1 MKRKNTALTV
11 AVVALIICIASVGA
25 IWYIMGHVFVD
36 GRPYSRNAESLD
48 LRGQEISAEHYE
60 KLRRKLPGC
69 EIQWDI
75 PFQGDYLPQD
85 TAEVTITNLTDGQV
99 RQLDYLLNLKT
110 VNAEGC
116 TDYASLAALKERRPE
131 VDVIYTVMLNGA
143 AYSQD
148 TKELT
153 ISGLPME
160 EVERLKYLPE
170 LKSVKLAAGSN
181 NAAMGAVMEL
191 CQEREIAFVIEIGGK
206 TYTEETTQLRLTGAS
221 DGDLSLIQGLPALKK
236 LQLVNPTAK
245 AENLIALQVA
255 YPDIDISWEMEVCGV
270 TVSSEDTDV
279 DLSGATVAS
288 IAALEEAMVYFP
300 NAERLVLYGCVDPK
314 LEGTIPQDV
323 EGIRPGGVTD
333 MKKATVMDY
342 EALAAFR
349 DRVREEYK
357 VVWTVPCGKK
367 LTVNT
372 DDTSFMPTREHV
384 YYFLDSE
391 SYNLRYCEDMICIDV
406 GHMAITK
413 IDFVEFMPKLQYLI
427 LAHTEVRTIEPL
439 ANCKELKFL
448 ELDWSTV
455 RDFTPL
461 LECTGLE
468 DLNIGNTYA
477 DIDPITQ
484 MTWLKNLWMIGRS
497 GAAYLTVQ
505 ALPDTNVVYSGDA
518 TVASG
523 WRNLDNYFA
532 MRDILQMDYMSW

>member
-11 AVVALIICIASVGA
+11 AVVALLICLASVGA

-36 GRPYSRNAESLD
+36 GRPYSRKAEYLD

-60 KLRRKLPGC
+60 KLRRKLPRC
-69 EIQWDI
+69 QIQWDI
-75 PFQGDYLPQD
+75 PFQGEYLPQD
-85 TAEVTITNLTDGQV
+85 TTAVTVSNLTEGQV
-99 RQLDYLLNLKT
+99 RQLDYLLKLQT

-131 VDVIYTVMLNGA
+131 VDVIYTVVLGDEE
-143 AYSQD
+143 YPQD
-148 TKELT
+148 TTQVT
-153 ISGLPME
+153 ISGLPLE
-160 EVERLKYLPE
+160 EVERLNYLPE
-170 LKSVKLAAGSN
+170 LEAVKITAGSN

-191 CQEREIAFVIEIGGK
+191 CREREIDFVVEIGGK
-206 TYTEETTQLRLTGAS
+206 TYTEETTQMRLTNAA
-221 DGDLSLIQGLPALKK
+221 DGDLSLIRGLPALKT
-236 LQLVNPTAK
+236 LHLVNPKAK
-245 AENLIALQVA
+245 AEILIATQVA

-270 TVSSEDTDV
+270 PVSSDATEV
-279 DLSGATVAS
+279 DLSGATVES
-288 IAALEEAMVYFP
+288 IAELEEAMVYFP
-300 NAERLVLYGCVDPK
+300 NAEKLILYSCVDPR
-314 LEGTIPQDV
+314 LAGTIPQDV
-323 EGIRPGGVTD
+323 EGVRPGGVTD

-342 EALAAFR
+342 EELAAFR
-349 DRVREEYK
+349 DRVRDQYK
-357 VVWTVPCGKK
+357 VVWTVPIGKK

-406 GHMAITK
+406 GHMAITH
-413 IDFVEFMPKLQYLI
+413 IDFVEFMPKLQFLI

-455 RDFTPL
+455 KDFTPL

-477 DIDPITQ
+477 DLTPITQ

-497 GAAYLTVQ
+497 SAAYKVTQ
-505 ALPDTNVVYSGDA
+505 ALTDTNVVYAGDA

-532 MRDILQMDYMSW
+532 MRDILKMEYMSW

>member
-11 AVVALIICIASVGA
+11 AVVALIICIASVVA

-36 GRPYSRNAESLD
+36 GRPYSRKAESLD

-85 TAEVTITNLTDGQV
+85 TEAVTITNLTDGQV

-116 TDYASLAALKERRPE
+116 TDYASLAALKKRRPE
-131 VDVIYTVMLNGA
+131 VDVIYTVMLNGK

-153 ISGLPME
+153 ISDLPME

-170 LKSVKLAAGSN
+170 LKSVKLTAGSN

-191 CQEREIAFVIEIGGK
+191 CQEREIAFEVELGGK

-221 DGDLSLIQGLPALKK
+221 DGDLSLIQGLPELKK

-270 TVSSEDTDV
+270 TVSSDAAEV
-279 DLSGATVAS
+279 DLSGATVKSVAE
-288 IAALEEAMVYFP
+288 LEKAMVYFP

-342 EALAAFR
+342 EELAAFR
-349 DRVREEYK
+349 DRVREQYK

-391 SYNLRYCEDMICIDV
+391 SYNLRYCEDMVCIDV

-497 GAAYLTVQ
+497 GAAYLVTQ
-505 ALPDTNVVYSGDA
+505 SLADTNVVYSGDA